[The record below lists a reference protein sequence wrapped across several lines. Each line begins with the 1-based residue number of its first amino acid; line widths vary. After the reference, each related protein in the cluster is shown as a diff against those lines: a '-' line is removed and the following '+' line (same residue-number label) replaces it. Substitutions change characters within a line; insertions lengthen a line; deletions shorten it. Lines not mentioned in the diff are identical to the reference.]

1 MVVGDEL
8 GVMVVEVLGGRWWRL
23 NRWRWRR
30 RSWAKRCARR
40 WRGDVVVGGWVVVG
54 GCWWWVV
61 FVVVLVNLKGGG
73 VVLSWSLVMVGG
85 VVSVVWR
92 GNCVSNCRRR
102 SVGSR
107 CCRSSD
113 GICNCLRSVGR
124 SVRGGGGCVCGVCD
138 CRNVIVSSRG
148 VEVGG
153 VVLVVGCLDL
163 DLVGVDGVV
172 VGIVRCVGGM
182 VVVVMGRAVALAAS
196 AAPSGTR
203 EVWSEVAGIQNRS
216 APRPHHLPLGTNGLA
231 LARRGEATLVAGV
244 VSDASCLLSLALG
257 LMRLLARVAF
267 DVRALWAAGIVPDM
281 GMAPRWPHQPAL
293 SAA

>member
-1 MVVGDEL
+1 
-8 GVMVVEVLGGRWWRL
+8 MVVEV
-23 NRWRWRR
+23 
-30 RSWAKRCARR
+30 
-40 WRGDVVVGGWVVVG
+40 
-54 GCWWWVV
+54 V
-61 FVVVLVNLKGGG
+61 FVV
-73 VVLSWSLVMVGG
+73 
-85 VVSVVWR
+85 
-92 GNCVSNCRRR
+92 CVA
-102 SVGSR
+102 
-107 CCRSSD
+107 
-113 GICNCLRSVGR
+113 
-124 SVRGGGGCVCGVCD
+124 D

-153 VVLVVGCLDL
+153 VVVVVGCLDL

-293 SAA
+293 SAACSRRSSRFSNGGTSRNRLPGDRISSCAASALCMSLPGGEWSMCPSHL